1 VDKLEAKKGEME
13 KQLKLDEDVLQN
25 ELKMD
30 AKHEEADEVLMVM
43 EKVDNETGKRIAIQS
58 KSVHQEIL
66 REKKL
71 NSLLPGIMSLVAPAC
86 GVKATMLDLKI
97 AEVQS
102 FLDEDPECAP
112 LQHKLEKLIRQR
124 RDELPKVS
132 YGSVRYRSSVML
144 SVSIRHRHPS

>member
-1 VDKLEAKKGEME
+1 MDKLEAKKGEME

-71 NSLLPGIMSLVAPAC
+71 YSLLPGIMSLVAPAY

>member
-1 VDKLEAKKGEME
+1 VDKQLEAKKGEME
-13 KQLKLDEDVLQN
+13 KQLKLDKDVLHK
-25 ELKMD
+25 ECSKVRTTMLKMD
-30 AKHEEADEVLMVM
+30 AKHEEAYEVLMVM

-112 LQHKLEKLIRQR
+112 LQHKLEKLIRHR

-132 YGSVRYRSSVML
+132 YGSGQTDLRSC
-144 SVSIRHRHPS
+144 

>member
-1 VDKLEAKKGEME
+1 
-13 KQLKLDEDVLQN
+13 
-25 ELKMD
+25 
-30 AKHEEADEVLMVM
+30 
-43 EKVDNETGKRIAIQS
+43 
-58 KSVHQEIL
+58 
-66 REKKL
+66 
-71 NSLLPGIMSLVAPAC
+71 MSLVAPAY

>member
-71 NSLLPGIMSLVAPAC
+71 YSLLPG
-86 GVKATMLDLKI
+86 T
-97 AEVQS
+97 
-102 FLDEDPECAP
+102 
-112 LQHKLEKLIRQR
+112 
-124 RDELPKVS
+124 
-132 YGSVRYRSSVML
+132 
-144 SVSIRHRHPS
+144 

>member
-1 VDKLEAKKGEME
+1 MDKQLEAKKGEME
-13 KQLKLDEDVLQN
+13 KQLKLDKDVLHK
-25 ELKMD
+25 ECSKVRTTMLKMD
-30 AKHEEADEVLMVM
+30 AKHEEAYEVLMVM

-112 LQHKLEKLIRQR
+112 LQHKLEKLIRHR

-132 YGSVRYRSSVML
+132 YGSGQTDLRSC
-144 SVSIRHRHPS
+144 